1 MLLFFGGK
9 KTKIFVVQTCSDLS
23 VVNIKKLEWLFQE
36 APFIN
41 SQEIKG
47 AFIGPRASM
56 VSPWSTNA
64 VEITQNM
71 GIKYILR
78 IEKFHSKS
86 TIKSVDPMLYS
97 EYKDL
102 DQNIFDVDIKPDN
115 IINIKDIAEY
125 NLTE

>member
-1 MLLFFGGK
+1 MLLFFGEK
-9 KTKIFVVQTCSDLS
+9 KTKIFVVQTNSDLS
-23 VVNIKKLEWLFQE
+23 VKNIKKLEWLFGA

-71 GIKYILR
+71 GIKDILR

-86 TIKSVDPMLYS
+86 TIKNVDPMLYS
-97 EYKDL
+97 EL
-102 DQNIFDVDIKPDN
+102 SI
-115 IINIKDIAEY
+115 
-125 NLTE
+125 